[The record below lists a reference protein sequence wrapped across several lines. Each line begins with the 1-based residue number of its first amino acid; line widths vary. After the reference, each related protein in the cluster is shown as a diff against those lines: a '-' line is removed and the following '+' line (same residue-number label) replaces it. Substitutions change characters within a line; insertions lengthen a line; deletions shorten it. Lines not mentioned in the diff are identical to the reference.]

1 MKQGIVKLDI
11 CLRGYFNFLF
21 VKCVHV
27 EEILD
32 NSHIYTQSKVEN
44 MSLTVQ
50 GYI

>member
-1 MKQGIVKLDI
+1 MKQGKVKLDI
-11 CLRGYFNFLF
+11 CLPGYFNFLL

-32 NSHIYTQSKVEN
+32 NSHFYAQSKVEN
-44 MSLTVQ
+44 MLLKVQ